1 MSVGHRRDL
10 LLFLAF
16 SLALIFTIY
25 GLRNVSDPET
35 YLQLDFYH
43 KLMMGWI
50 VLLGY
55 MAYYGKPGSGG
66 IDFDENLSLQTL
78 LSSLFA
84 LIALLLLS
92 ILAAPA
98 LALSPSQ
105 PRSGFAPLFSIP
117 RLQMAIPALG
127 GILDEF
133 CKQLFIVAHGEEVM
147 RLAPAL
153 IFAQILRDTHLRAIR
168 LRPIGIDLG
177 TADVIVAG
185 AIPSAFWAWFH
196 AIKAYSSLALL
207 PMIFIAGMILFLLT
221 LKTRCLL
228 SAILVHALYNTIA
241 LA

>member
-1 MSVGHRRDL
+1 MPVGRRRDL

-55 MAYYGKPGSGG
+55 MAYYGRPGAGG
-66 IDFDENLSLQTL
+66 IDFDENLSFQAL

-98 LALSPSQ
+98 LALS
-105 PRSGFAPLFSIP
+105 GFAPLFSIP
-117 RLQMAIPALG
+117 RLQMTIPALG

-153 IFAQILRDTHLRAIR
+153 IFAQILKDTHLRTIR

-177 TADVIVAG
+177 TADAIVAG

-196 AIKAYSSLALL
+196 AIKAYSSSALL
-207 PMIFIAGMILFLLT
+207 PMIFMAGMILFLLT

-228 SAILVHALYNTIA
+228 ASILVHALYNTVA
-241 LA
+241 LV